1 MTGLKT
7 SFQWVSTYMQWFGL
21 CFLCIRTKLEKYG
34 LDSLHI
40 WNRLN
45 LQMHILWSRL
55 SALNIANHSFCCDS
69 RKSLLSLL
77 GGFKLDFRRTHHF
90 FLLCLRQQI
99 AVIMINTAEIC
110 QSKRTCCRSNCQRW
124 LRKDMKFNIAL
135 SVSILASKTPCQT

>member
-1 MTGLKT
+1 MTGLKM

-55 SALNIANHSFCCDS
+55 SALNIAYHSFCCDS

-90 FLLCLRQQI
+90 FFVMSQTTNCCHNDKYSRD
-99 AVIMINTAEIC
+99 M
-110 QSKRTCCRSNCQRW
+110 SK
-124 LRKDMKFNIAL
+124 
-135 SVSILASKTPCQT
+135 QTYMLQVKLPEMTKKGYEV